1 MQEKIDIF
9 SRLLRQ
15 IEAEIGTSDAS
26 KMILVSLVETIK
38 TYKCTEADSF
48 CSQFEDLVHI
58 LSNTE
63 PKFGVL
69 NYHFAIMLRRFKTEV
84 CGDLC
89 HKKVSEKKWKG
100 VVLGY
105 IEAILKEARD
115 NKKNL
120 ILNAEKLDVEGKTIL
135 IHDHSHTVQDVLVH
149 YKKMGKHFNVVIA
162 EQDFDKTH
170 SNIEKMDAAK
180 INFQVVPAYMLSH
193 IHKQIDMLF
202 FGGLTLK
209 NTMHLVMDPG
219 THSTI
224 SEFNVEHVP
233 IYMFI
238 DTAKFSLWKSK
249 PRGEIFIHKHTRTH
263 VSKPIEYARIKYSH
277 DRVPANL
284 FSKIITNEG
293 IFDPKGLKELYQKK
307 FKEYAALKLK

>member
-9 SRLLRQ
+9 SKLLRD
-15 IEAEIGTSDAS
+15 IEAEVGTSEAS
-26 KMILVSLVETIK
+26 KMVLISLMETIK
-38 TYKCTEADSF
+38 AFKADSCDTF
-48 CSQFEDLVHI
+48 CAQFEELVKI

-69 NYHFAIMLRRFKTEV
+69 NYHFAVMLKRFKAEV
-84 CGDLC
+84 CGKDVC
-89 HKKVSEKKWKG
+89 GVDEKKWKT

-105 IEAILKEARD
+105 IEAILKESRD
-115 NKKNL
+115 HKRNL
-120 ILNAEKLDVEGKTIL
+120 ISNAEKLDVEGKTIL

-149 YKKMGKHFNVVIA
+149 YKRMGKHFKVVIA

-180 INFQVVPAYMLSH
+180 ISFQVVPAYMLSH
-193 IHKQIDMLF
+193 IHKHIDMLF

-209 NTMHLVMDPG
+209 NTMHFVMDPG
-219 THSTI
+219 THSII

-233 IYMFI
+233 VYMFM

-249 PRGEIFIHKHTRTH
+249 PRGEIFIHQHTRMH
-263 VSKPIEYARIKYSH
+263 VSKPIEYERIKYSH
-277 DRVPANL
+277 DRVPSSL
-284 FSKIITNEG
+284 FAKIITNEG
-293 IFDPKGLKELYQKK
+293 VFDQKGLKALYQKK
-307 FKEYAALKLK
+307 FDEYAAMKLK